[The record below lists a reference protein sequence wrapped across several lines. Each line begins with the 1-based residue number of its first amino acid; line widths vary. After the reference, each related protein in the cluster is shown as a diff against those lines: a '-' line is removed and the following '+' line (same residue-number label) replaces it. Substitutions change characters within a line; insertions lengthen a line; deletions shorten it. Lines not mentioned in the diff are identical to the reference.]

1 MDTTKKGSGMKT
13 KALIMMLLM
22 SCVAIATPQL
32 KPTQRLA
39 DHYTQNV
46 NLEAAFPKQI
56 ADWQAIDE
64 GVGLVNPETAT
75 AMKKIY
81 AQTLSRTYENRQGQR
96 VMLSLAYG
104 KDQSD
109 EVGVHLPEG
118 CYSGQGFRVDTKQSL
133 VWAIRQQP
141 VFVTKLMASRGDRLE
156 PITYWLRTGA
166 HVVKP
171 GWPTKWVKMQYAF
184 QGQIPDGM
192 LVRVS
197 SLVAD
202 TTTSSIDQ
210 AYALQ
215 EDFMLKLATN
225 TQSEIQ
231 QWLLGQD
238 SAAQ

>member
-1 MDTTKKGSGMKT
+1 MKL
-13 KALIMMLLM
+13 KAFIMMLLM

-39 DHYTQNV
+39 DGYTKKV
-46 NLEAAFPKQI
+46 NLEAAFPDKI
-56 ADWQAIDE
+56 GDWRAIDE

-81 AQTLSRTYENRQGQR
+81 AQTLSRTYENPQGQR

-104 KDQSD
+104 EDQSD

-118 CYSGQGFRVDTKQSL
+118 CYSGQGFRVDAKQSL
-133 VWAIRQQP
+133 IWTIHQQA
-141 VFVTKLMASRGDRLE
+141 VQVTKLMATRGDRLE

-184 QGQIPDGM
+184 HGQIPDGM

-202 TTTSSIDQ
+202 TSVSSINQ
-210 AYALQ
+210 AYAVQ
-215 EDFMLKLATN
+215 EDFMLKLANN
-225 TQSEIQ
+225 TPGEIQ
-231 QWLLGQD
+231 QWLLGQV
-238 SAAQ
+238 STVQ